1 MATKKAKVGRPG
13 RTDGRNKASVSSL
26 ERGTKPGDKR
36 KTYIVNAALADKI
49 EAIAHWDRLKLK
61 EVVSEAFTDRVA
73 KYEKKNGPVKPV
85 KK

>member
-1 MATKKAKVGRPG
+1 MAKAKVGRPG
-13 RTDGRNKASVSSL
+13 RTDGRNTEAVSSL

-49 EAIAHWDRLKLK
+49 EAIAHWDRLTIKD
-61 EVVSEAFTDRVA
+61 VVNEAFTDRIA
-73 KYEKKNGPVKPV
+73 KYEKKNGPIKLL